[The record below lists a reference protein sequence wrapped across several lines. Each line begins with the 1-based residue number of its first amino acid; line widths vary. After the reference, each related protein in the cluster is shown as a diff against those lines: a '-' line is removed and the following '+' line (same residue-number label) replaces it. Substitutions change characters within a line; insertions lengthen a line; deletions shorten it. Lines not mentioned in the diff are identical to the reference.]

1 MSQTRQPEY
10 AFTERLP
17 LEPVPAGTSLLVT
30 GPSLGGT
37 RELVMGLLGCRPG
50 EGLVL
55 ITTDVNGPD
64 AIDVFERGGCAYD
77 TSRMAVVDCTAD
89 SNEDRGRN
97 IHSVSAPGDLTG
109 IGIAFSSLYEQLY
122 DGGVERVRTGLYTLA
137 PLLMFVDE
145 VQPLYRFLH
154 TVTGRIRSA
163 GGLGVAAMDPQTEDE
178 TTVRTLLQPFDGEIQ
193 LREADGH
200 EMRIRGLD
208 DQPDGWHP
216 VDL

>member
-1 MSQTRQPEY
+1 
-10 AFTERLP
+10 
-17 LEPVPAGTSLLVT
+17 
-30 GPSLGGT
+30 
-37 RELVMGLLGCRPG
+37 
-50 EGLVL
+50 
-55 ITTDVNGPD
+55 
-64 AIDVFERGGCAYD
+64 
-77 TSRMAVVDCTAD
+77 
-89 SNEDRGRN
+89 
-97 IHSVSAPGDLTG
+97 VSAPGDLTG

-208 DQPDGWHP
+208 DQPDGWQP
-216 VDL
+216 IDL